1 MKVMIIGSS
10 GQLGAEIKNLK
21 QKLNLSNIFFYD
33 KKKLDISKPEIIDSF
48 FMQNS
53 FDIVINCAAYTNVDE
68 AETNFNHAKNI
79 NADSIGYICSSLE
92 KYKSNTI
99 LIHLSTDYIFDG
111 NFKAPIKEEEAPNP
125 ISKYGESKLLGEQML
140 QKSKIPSI
148 IIRVSWLYSIN
159 GSNFMKT
166 IIDLA
171 KRKKSINVISDQIG
185 SPTSANDLAN
195 AILDIL
201 NSDRLFFYAKKKE
214 IFNFC
219 NRGSCSWYQFAK
231 EILFKISSE
240 CEVLP
245 VTTDEYFSVAERP
258 KYSVLN
264 TSKIE
269 NSFGLNIRPWKAAL
283 QNTINTL
290 NSNYNRPI

>member
-1 MKVMIIGSS
+1 MIIGSS
-10 GQLGAEIKNLK
+10 GQLGTEFKNLK
-21 QKLNLSNIFFYD
+21 KKLNLANIFFYD
-33 KKKLDISKPEIIDSF
+33 KKKLDISKPNIIDSF
-48 FMQNS
+48 FEHNT
-53 FDIVINCAAYTNVDE
+53 FDVVINCAAYTDVDE
-68 AETNFNHAKNI
+68 AETNFKQAKNI

-92 KYKSNTI
+92 KYKPDTI

-111 NFKAPIKEEEAPNP
+111 DFKAPIKEEELPNP
-125 ISKYGESKLLGEQML
+125 LSKYGESKLLGEHIL
-140 QKSKIPSI
+140 QKSKISSI

-159 GSNFMKT
+159 GNNFMKT

-171 KRKKSINVISDQIG
+171 KKKKSINVISDQIG

-201 NSDRLFFYAKKKE
+201 NSNRLFFYAKKKE
-214 IFNFC
+214 VFNYC
-219 NRGSCSWYQFAK
+219 NKGSCSWYQFAK
-231 EILFKISSE
+231 EILSKISSE
-240 CEVLP
+240 CEVFP
-245 VTTDEYFSVAERP
+245 ITTDKYHSVAKRP

-269 NSFGLNIRPWKAAL
+269 NSFGLNIKSWEVAL
-283 QNTINTL
+283 RHTINSL